1 MIRLRFAV
9 GLAKKMLPG
18 RSLITTANLASSLAE
33 FSIIYNPTSQKW
45 TFGK

>member
-18 RSLITTANLASSLAE
+18 RSLITTANLANSLAE
-33 FSIIYNPTSQKW
+33 FSIIYNPNTKQ
-45 TFGK
+45 